1 MNGQDDYRSAGALS
15 SRLDRVWAVL
25 IDWGLAAL
33 FPLFGLLGGLSWAS
47 KVVLDALATG
57 RPGLGSR
64 PTGPV
69 ATLLLAS
76 TVATVL
82 LALYQLY
89 SLAVRGQTLGKRLMG
104 IQIVD
109 DAGRPAGF
117 FRAVLLRSWVFGLL
131 TGLVQGCLSIAGIV
145 VPLVDALFIF
155 GDERRT
161 LHDLL
166 AGTWVRDAAEAPR
179 RAAPALAAVKPAVV
193 AGAAENGGFAVD
205 KMHKVSGGDTLW
217 GLSGKY
223 YSDPYK
229 WGKIYNAN
237 LNTVENPDRIYPR
250 EELIIPGIT
259 EEVSPVRK
267 APVAISGSDTVTEGD
282 LSVTEVKPAAVPAAA
297 RKKASARSVVM
308 SDDLDSFARNDLS
321 AEMPKDQKEWSVFTK
336 VVPDDWEA
344 DGVVTAREHTSSD
357 SVDEG
362 LSFSGETVVIKRS
375 GSVQVREG
383 DYFTIYLT
391 GAAAFDKRGKNIGR
405 ELQPAGTAEVVS
417 VKGRVVKARIVDAST
432 TIRKGMVVKINV
444 RS

>member
-179 RAAPALAAVKPAVV
+179 RAAPALAAFATMALALGVLLSQAGVDLRPAELRRV
-193 AGAAENGGFAVD
+193 AEPLSDAV
-205 KMHKVSGGDTLW
+205 
-217 GLSGKY
+217 
-223 YSDPYK
+223 
-229 WGKIYNAN
+229 
-237 LNTVENPDRIYPR
+237 R
-250 EELIIPGIT
+250 E
-259 EEVSPVRK
+259 K
-267 APVAISGSDTVTEGD
+267 ISGSQGGQRSPGQASGASPTSDVR
-282 LSVTEVKPAAVPAAA
+282 LSP
-297 RKKASARSVVM
+297 KASTRIYRYEDENGTVQF
-308 SDDLDSFARNDLS
+308 SDELESIPRKHRAS
-321 AEMPKDQKEWSVFTK
+321 AKLVE
-336 VVPDDWEA
+336 
-344 DGVVTAREHTSSD
+344 
-357 SVDEG
+357 
-362 LSFSGETVVIKRS
+362 
-375 GSVQVREG
+375 
-383 DYFTIYLT
+383 
-391 GAAAFDKRGKNIGR
+391 
-405 ELQPAGTAEVVS
+405 
-417 VKGRVVKARIVDAST
+417 
-432 TIRKGMVVKINV
+432 
-444 RS
+444 